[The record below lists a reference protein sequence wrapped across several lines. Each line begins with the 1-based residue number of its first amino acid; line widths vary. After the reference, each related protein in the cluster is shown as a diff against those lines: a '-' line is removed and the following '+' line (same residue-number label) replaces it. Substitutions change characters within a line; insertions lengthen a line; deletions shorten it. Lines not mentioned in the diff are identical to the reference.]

1 MVNGKNIS
9 MFTSYSHSAAW
20 ELAHAFAALLFEPP
34 FFTPGRT
41 DNEAAR
47 VQSNAIVKVLRL
59 VGEIEEAQSSP
70 RYGRE
75 LNRPPMDWLREA
87 DRVEGFTQDEEWDAL
102 IGWAQEICRKS
113 AQNR

>member
-75 LNRPPMDWLREA
+75 SKKPPIDWLGEA
-87 DRVEGFTQDEEWDAL
+87 DRVEAFTQNEEWDAL
-102 IGWAQEICRKS
+102 IDWAQEMRRES
-113 AQNR
+113 VHNR